1 MINDNWYKIKIYNFG
16 LVSFLSGLVLWLNN
30 KMQAFLKGPD
40 GSAPAKK
47 PPPSSDP
54 SSAPGTSKKDVH
66 SAKKHIPWVEK

>member
-1 MINDNWYKIKIYNFG
+1 MINDNWYKIYIFG
-16 LVSFLSGLVLWLNN
+16 LVSFLSGLVFWLND

-47 PPPSSDP
+47 PAP